1 MFEMIRLRLKS
12 IAEICEDM
20 YSAPSFTFSGDELAI
35 AHAIHAKA
43 LSSLGMIDAAYEKAN
58 EEPEDLPAP

>member
-1 MFEMIRLRLKS
+1 MFEMIRLRLNS
-12 IAEICEDM
+12 IIDICEDM
-20 YSAPSFTFSGDELAI
+20 YAAPSFTFAGDELAI

-43 LSSLGMIDAAYEKAN
+43 LSCKGMIDATYEKAN